1 MNEHIEIE
9 LSAQVCSSIHLH
21 YTHCTIWWIDEIS
34 RTLSE
39 TNELHRI
46 ENVINNSNSNRCQ
59 GILWQSFDTKFHQ
72 TEIFELACFWKNLL
86 YTFIVSKKKALI
98 LVHLVY
104 QVAEILEKC
113 QYKERENLT
122 TSSNLW
128 RQVLFPNIVSVV
140 LCVCVWNADPGK
152 CRYSTY
158 LQCEKSDRTVREKR
172 TQNRDFTIVSI
183 EFRSIL
189 RQRKFRV
196 TLRQQVRMRKQTKT
210 EIRRE
215 TKSTIFSPM
224 TENRI
229 YKCIKLC
236 FWRQCRYLLFHLN
249 HLSWGISP
257 SNSLL

>member
-1 MNEHIEIE
+1 MNILK
-9 LSAQVCSSIHLH
+9 LSCRLKSVRRYIH
-21 YTHCTIWWIDEIS
+21 THCTIWWIDEIS

-46 ENVINNSNSNRCQ
+46 ENVISNSNSNRCQ

-128 RQVLFPNIVSVV
+128 RQVLFPNSVSCFVCVCEMRILGNADIALICSVKKAIV
-140 LCVCVWNADPGK
+140 LCVRN
-152 CRYSTY
+152 
-158 LQCEKSDRTVREKR
+158 EH
-172 TQNRDFTIVSI
+172 
-183 EFRSIL
+183 
-189 RQRKFRV
+189 
-196 TLRQQVRMRKQTKT
+196 KT
-210 EIRRE
+210 EILRLFQLNFVPSCDKESFELRFVNKCVCE
-215 TKSTIFSPM
+215 SKQKQKLEEKQNRPYFLRWPRI
-224 TENRI
+224 EN
-229 YKCIKLC
+229 
-236 FWRQCRYLLFHLN
+236 
-249 HLSWGISP
+249 ISA
-257 SNSLL
+257 